1 MYRSQEEHSE
11 DCRRYPF
18 EAIPRKV
25 FLDTNV
31 VNLMIKH
38 RETVFEQGWVPD
50 GVPMAMAHDIEALMH
65 LMAIGFRANWNLVVS
80 AKSIEEIEQTTDP
93 CVRHDL
99 LDYAWEVAEV
109 HGDDS
114 IFADKLGANFAQS
127 DMMAALPD
135 VDDRI
140 LIGNAIGLGCDVFCT
155 RDVRTIV
162 RRRHA
167 ISSLPIRVLTPVE
180 WWRQVK
186 PWGGLWV

>member
-114 IFADKLGANFAQS
+114 IFADKLGGECQDFRVLA
-127 DMMAALPD
+127 
-135 VDDRI
+135 
-140 LIGNAIGLGCDVFCT
+140 GGCT
-155 RDVRTIV
+155 L
-162 RRRHA
+162 RRHGFDELFA
-167 ISSLPIRVLTPVE
+167 EDDGELRLCH
-180 WWRQVK
+180 
-186 PWGGLWV
+186 